1 VSRARFLAEAE
12 AEFLYEVAYYAE
24 RQPNGAIRFR
34 QAVEAAT
41 ARALAFP
48 QAGPSYLVRTRR
60 VFVRGYP
67 AVVAHYPEQRVS
79 RASVVL
85 ANRYLVQ
92 VMVRNA
98 SGPDDAL
105 HVMEQLDW
113 TSLAPK
119 QTKPPAEPRN

>member
-12 AEFLYEVAYYAE
+12 AEFLHEVAYYAE

-48 QAGPSYLVRTRR
+48 QAGPSYLVKTRR

-67 AVVAHYPEQRVS
+67 DVDRLRAVKHAKQSDTSVEPDARGE
-79 RASVVL
+79 RARGS
-85 ANRYLVQ
+85 
-92 VMVRNA
+92 
-98 SGPDDAL
+98 P
-105 HVMEQLDW
+105 
-113 TSLAPK
+113 
-119 QTKPPAEPRN
+119 

>member
-1 VSRARFLAEAE
+1 MSRARFLAEAE

-67 AVVAHYPEQRVS
+67 FFLVYREEPDGIAVFALVHESRRPGYWVS
-79 RASVVL
+79 RA
-85 ANRYLVQ
+85 R
-92 VMVRNA
+92 
-98 SGPDDAL
+98 
-105 HVMEQLDW
+105 
-113 TSLAPK
+113 
-119 QTKPPAEPRN
+119 